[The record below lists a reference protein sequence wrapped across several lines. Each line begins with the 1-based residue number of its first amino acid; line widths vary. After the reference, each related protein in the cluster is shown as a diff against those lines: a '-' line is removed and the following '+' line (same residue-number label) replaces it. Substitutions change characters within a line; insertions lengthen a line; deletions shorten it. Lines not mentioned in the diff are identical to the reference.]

1 MIRILFLMALCIGRC
16 HARSITS
23 ATLHVL
29 LICNTEDPILKE
41 GFKMNLYQINHQV
54 DSIAKHTGL
63 ILNKLYI
70 TGNQF
75 NTDSIRNVIKNLVC
89 TPKDV
94 IWFHYSGHGMNQNWA
109 GKYPVFLIGHGT
121 YELATYQIKT
131 LLEAKK
137 PRLILMMMDCC
148 NYIADGRTLQESN
161 GQLKSTLLK
170 SASLGANPPT
180 PQNYQQ
186 LFLKSEGIILL
197 TAARQG
203 QIAYTHE
210 SVGGILTTVFTDM
223 LSDACR
229 KKNITPSNWETFI
242 KEVVQNTQET
252 AFYYNKIQ
260 NPQFEVLIKE
270 VQHAK

>member
-1 MIRILFLMALCIGRC
+1 MGRC
-16 HARSITS
+16 HAKPISS

-29 LICNTEDPILKE
+29 LVCNTEDPILKD

-54 DSIAKHTGL
+54 DSIAKYTGL

-70 TGNQF
+70 TESQV
-75 NTDSIRNVIKNLVC
+75 NTDSIRAVIKNLVC
-89 TPKDV
+89 KPNDV
-94 IWFHYSGHGMNQNWA
+94 IWFHYSGHGINQNWA
-109 GKYPVFLIGHGT
+109 GKYPVFLIGRGT
-121 YELATYQIKT
+121 DALATHQIKT

-148 NYIADGRTLQESN
+148 NHITDGRTVKEGN
-161 GQLKSTLLK
+161 GQLKATLQK

-210 SVGGILTTVFTDM
+210 SVGGILTTIFTDM
-223 LSDACR
+223 LRNACQ
-229 KKNITPSNWETFI
+229 KKGVVPSNWETFI
-242 KEVVQNTQET
+242 QEVAQNTQET
-252 AFYYNKIQ
+252 AFYYDKIQ
-260 NPQFEVLIKE
+260 NPQFEVNIKE
-270 VQHAK
+270 VQHDK